1 MSAKQL
7 NPAYDGMTDQQVK
20 RFKYWEFRTMAM
32 CIFGYAL
39 FYFVRK
45 NLSIAMPYLNEEM
58 GISKSDLGLFLTLHG
73 LIYGLSK
80 FFNGIWGDRSNAR
93 YFLVTGLVFCGIC
106 NLLFGFSSSV
116 LALGIFWVLNGWF
129 QGMGVPP
136 CTRLMTHWIVP
147 ERLATKMS
155 VWNTSHSIGAG
166 LAIIFCGYVVSLNW
180 GAWFDASSILS
191 QHWRWCFLLPATIA
205 ILGAAV
211 VWAFV
216 RDTPSSVGLPELK
229 TGKATPA
236 DAKPHTKAEEKA
248 EHKAFLRRMVFG
260 NPIIWVLAV
269 TNFFVYIVRF
279 SMLDWGMMLLPGS
292 KGVSVAV
299 AGIMVA
305 VFEFVGGNLGMV
317 VAGWATD
324 HIFGSRAHRTCVFC
338 MLGAIIS
345 TAIFWLVPDTA
356 SAWVLAIPFTL
367 IAFFIYGPQ
376 ALLGIAAAN
385 QATKEAAA
393 SANGILGIFGYAS
406 TLISGVGFGY
416 VADHYGWGS
425 TYIVI
430 LAFAVVGML
439 TIATIWN
446 AKGDGYEAAAKF
458 NAEREKKINLQA

>member
-155 VWNTSHSIGAG
+155 VWNTSHSISAACHDVPHATNTMRRAARNFPRLSITPDSFTSYVSG
-166 LAIIFCGYVVSLNW
+166 LMRPRIQSTMVLGCSYISLSMKCG
-180 GAWFDASSILS
+180 
-191 QHWRWCFLLPATIA
+191 
-205 ILGAAV
+205 
-211 VWAFV
+211 
-216 RDTPSSVGLPELK
+216 
-229 TGKATPA
+229 
-236 DAKPHTKAEEKA
+236 
-248 EHKAFLRRMVFG
+248 
-260 NPIIWVLAV
+260 
-269 TNFFVYIVRF
+269 
-279 SMLDWGMMLLPGS
+279 
-292 KGVSVAV
+292 
-299 AGIMVA
+299 
-305 VFEFVGGNLGMV
+305 
-317 VAGWATD
+317 
-324 HIFGSRAHRTCVFC
+324 
-338 MLGAIIS
+338 
-345 TAIFWLVPDTA
+345 
-356 SAWVLAIPFTL
+356 
-367 IAFFIYGPQ
+367 
-376 ALLGIAAAN
+376 
-385 QATKEAAA
+385 
-393 SANGILGIFGYAS
+393 
-406 TLISGVGFGY
+406 
-416 VADHYGWGS
+416 
-425 TYIVI
+425 
-430 LAFAVVGML
+430 
-439 TIATIWN
+439 
-446 AKGDGYEAAAKF
+446 
-458 NAEREKKINLQA
+458 